1 MSGKYH
7 VSAARN
13 RIQISAINLV
23 QFGDPANS
31 DIDLRNFIPGAE
43 AHDTI
48 LRQIKNPLEGFY
60 GFLGGRAKDAI
71 LCDFWYQWI
80 AVGYHI
86 ELSLHLAYFF
96 T

>member
-31 DIDLRNFIPGAE
+31 DIDL
-43 AHDTI
+43 
-48 LRQIKNPLEGFY
+48 
-60 GFLGGRAKDAI
+60 
-71 LCDFWYQWI
+71 
-80 AVGYHI
+80 
-86 ELSLHLAYFF
+86 
-96 T
+96 